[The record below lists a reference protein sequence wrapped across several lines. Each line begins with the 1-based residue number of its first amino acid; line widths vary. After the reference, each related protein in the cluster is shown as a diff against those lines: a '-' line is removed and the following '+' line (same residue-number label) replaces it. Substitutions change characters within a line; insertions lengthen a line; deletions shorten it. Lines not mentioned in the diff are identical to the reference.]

1 MSTEALQLEHIAG
14 PHSASQVIAKLIDGP
29 VDSVVIWSRSKE
41 LLAECS
47 RNLFVMLRNEGAKF
61 EFYTPA
67 GTEVLLQTIN
77 KMVASLPVEG
87 LAMSMLTQGLMILV
101 VESAEQMDEDETAAL
116 GRIVTAMGI
125 SALRVVLITNRAFRT
140 DMTGPSS
147 LTIGKTCHWALDA
160 QMPTEEVPSIS
171 ASRAEPA
178 LGAGFDE
185 MIEQDLY
192 VVRDARRKSSAVLV
206 ALILLGSTLVI
217 GWWAY
222 SAGYFSE
229 TIIDASNRSKSGPV
243 YFRCTA
249 PGPRTAVEM
258 LQIKLAV
265 GVKSQ
270 IVPVA
275 DGHQLYIGPL
285 QVAKE
290 IEAVRSRIWP
300 VGACSIAAVTTIE
313 SAN

>member
-1 MSTEALQLEHIAG
+1 MSTETIQLEHIAG

-61 EFYTPA
+61 EFYSPS
-67 GTEVLLQTIN
+67 GTDLLLQTIN

-101 VESAEQMDEDETAAL
+101 IESAETMDEDETAAL

-160 QMPTEEVPSIS
+160 QLPAEEVPSIS
-171 ASRAEPA
+171 ASRSEAAFAAE
-178 LGAGFDE
+178 FNE
-185 MIEQDLY
+185 VIEQDPY
-192 VVRDARRKSSAVLV
+192 VPRDARPRSGAVLV
-206 ALILLGSTLVI
+206 ALILLGVTLVL

-222 SAGYFSE
+222 SAGYFAE
-229 TIIDASNRSKSGPV
+229 TLKDASNQSKGGPM

-249 PGPRTAVEM
+249 PGPRSAAEM
-258 LQIKLAV
+258 LQKMLAPD
-265 GVKSQ
+265 VKSQ

-300 VGACSIAAVTTIE
+300 VGACSITPVTSIE
-313 SAN
+313 LVN

>member
-1 MSTEALQLEHIAG
+1 MSTETLQLEHIAG

-61 EFYTPA
+61 EFYTPS

-125 SALRVVLITNRAFRT
+125 SALRVVLISNRAFRN

-160 QMPTEEVPSIS
+160 QTPTEEVPSIS

-185 MIEQDLY
+185 MIEQDAY
-192 VVRDARRKSSAVLV
+192 GAPNTRRRSGSVLV
-206 ALILLGSTLVI
+206 ALILLGSTLVL

-229 TIIDASNRSKSGPV
+229 TLKDVSTQSKSGPM
-243 YFRCTA
+243 YFRCVA
-249 PGPRTAVEM
+249 PGLRSTAEM
-258 LQIKLAV
+258 LQTKLALD
-265 GVKSQ
+265 VKSQ
-270 IVPVA
+270 IVPAA
-275 DGHQLYIGPL
+275 DGHLLYIGPL

-290 IEAVRSRIWP
+290 IEAVRSRVWP
-300 VGACSIAAVTTIE
+300 VGACSITPVSSID